1 MKSIIVLSVLVTL
14 AFIVAA
20 TACSDGAPATA
31 DDGAGI
37 GVQLVTLKDGTR
49 CAVAY
54 GGPYGRPSG
63 VDCDWSTSPR
73 ADK

>member
-1 MKSIIVLSVLVTL
+1 MKYAMLLVL
-14 AFIVAA
+14 AA
-20 TACSDGAPATA
+20 LMGCSDGAPPTA
-31 DDGAGI
+31 DDGAGT

-54 GGPYGRPSG
+54 GGSYSRPSG

-73 ADK
+73 VEK